1 MRFILLFIMLFQL
14 RTTIKAQEVFFIGE
28 KQMIDTIQI
37 PSNKLVYI
45 IPDSIEMYFN
55 NLIDMNNEDR
65 SFFFLIKS
73 TNHNDSGII
82 GLSMLYKTDILEL
95 NIISLLKLTNRYL
108 LINKSL
114 YPLIFEPDL
123 YLFTEVQ
130 NSSQSD
136 IFIKV
141 KDILQLL
148 KTQGYYKEFQ
158 YTTSIYH

>member
-1 MRFILLFIMLFQL
+1 MRYILLFIMLFQI
-14 RTTIKAQEVFFIGE
+14 RTTLKAQEVFFIGE

-37 PSNKLVYI
+37 PSDKLVYI
-45 IPDSIEMYFN
+45 IPDTIEVYYS
-55 NLIDMNNEDR
+55 NLIEMNNEDR
-65 SFFFLIKS
+65 SLSFLIVS
-73 TNHNDSGII
+73 TNQNDSGII
-82 GLSMLYKTDILEL
+82 GLYLLDKNDIVEL
-95 NIISLLKLTNRYL
+95 NIISLLKLTKRYL

-114 YPLIFEPDL
+114 YPLIFETDL
-123 YLFTEVQ
+123 FLFTETQ
-130 NSSQSD
+130 NSSQSN

>member
-1 MRFILLFIMLFQL
+1 MRYILLFIMLFQI
-14 RTTIKAQEVFFIGE
+14 RTTLKAQEVFFIGE

-45 IPDSIEMYFN
+45 IPDTIEMYYS
-55 NLIDMNNEDR
+55 NLIEMNNEDR
-65 SFFFLIKS
+65 SLSFLIVS
-73 TNHNDSGII
+73 TNQNDSGII
-82 GLSMLYKTDILEL
+82 GLYLLDKNDIVEL
-95 NIISLLKLTNRYL
+95 NIISLLKLTKRYL
-108 LINKSL
+108 LINKYL
-114 YPLIFEPDL
+114 YPLIFETDL
-123 YLFTEVQ
+123 FLFTETQ